1 MDTISTKDYLCCIIS
16 KQNRKDC
23 INDITLPNI
32 KISYINEIGHVKTRY
47 DTNNDYVDHWMFHV
61 IILDEEYD
69 DLQNISLDNYY
80 DVIIF
85 DYTLK
90 ECEVE
95 LFSSNLT
102 LKNNY
107 DILLHAENK
116 ITSQVFMEEVEV
128 ILPLKQLQPNLI
140 HDIDAEEVK
149 IMDNNNC
156 YFHTKNM
163 ILPLEI
169 NDISET
175 VDCRTTYND
184 VIITNEDHLIADGV
198 SVITNTD
205 DVEDIVVL
213 HVPQNNFV
221 KIKCNNK
228 DDEDETINQ
237 SNDTKHVPLLSTNNW
252 KTKLSML
259 SLIGTLSLG
268 AIFYYGRRI
277 SKP

>member
-32 KISYINEIGHVKTRY
+32 KIGYINEIGHVKTRY
-47 DTNNDYVDHWMFHV
+47 NTNNDYVDHWTFNV
-61 IILDEEYD
+61 IILDEEHN

-80 DVIIF
+80 DVIIL

-95 LFSSNLT
+95 LFSLNLT

-107 DILLHAENK
+107 DVLLHAENK
-116 ITSQVFMEEVEV
+116 ITSHIFMEEVEV

-140 HDIDAEEVK
+140 YDIDAEEVK

-156 YFHTKNM
+156 YLHTKNM

-169 NDISET
+169 NNISET
-175 VDCRTTYND
+175 VDCRTKYDD
-184 VIITNEDHLIADGV
+184 VIITNEDHLITDDV
-198 SVITNTD
+198 EHDIITD

-213 HVPQNNFV
+213 EVPQNNCT
-221 KIKCNNK
+221 KIECS
-228 DDEDETINQ
+228 DETINQ
-237 SNDTKHVPLLSTNNW
+237 SNDTEYVFLSYINNW
-252 KTKLSML
+252 KTKWSML
-259 SLIGTLSLG
+259 SLIGTLSLAVG
-268 AIFYYGRRI
+268 LYYGRRI